1 MMALPLLAAAK
12 VASILG
18 PTALKAA
25 KLAYK
30 LYKKRGGKK
39 SEKKFLSDKAHSKN
53 RQKNRDDRE
62 SQKSE
67 LDFER
72 SREYDATGGGLAQPK
87 MNRRQMKAEIKS
99 FGFTGKNRPKTLKN
113 FTSKK

>member
-1 MMALPLLAAAK
+1 MALPLLAAAK

-39 SEKKFLSDKAHSKN
+39 SEKKFLSDKANKVKRN
-53 RQKNRDDRE
+53 KE
-62 SQKSE
+62 
-67 LDFER
+67 
-72 SREYDATGGGLAQPK
+72 
-87 MNRRQMKAEIKS
+87 EIKKGEEALDRADDKFKMDDGT
-99 FGFTGKNRPKTLKN
+99 FGAFDPVVKKTRLMKKTDDIAIYNRMAKRYNRGKLGK
-113 FTSKK
+113 

>member
-18 PTALKAA
+18 PGAFKAA